1 MKCPFCSSEDTQVK
15 DSRNADDGRAIRR
28 RRGCNSCGRR
38 FTTFERFQVPQ
49 ILVVKRNN
57 ERELFDRD
65 KLMKSLTTAM
75 RKRAVTPAQ
84 LESLI
89 SDIEQ
94 TLTEGGASEIDS
106 KAVGD
111 TVLKALKDVD
121 FIGYIR
127 YASVYQSITAPEDL
141 QALIDDIKNPKETDP
156 KS

>member
-1 MKCPFCSSEDTQVK
+1 MTMKCPFCSSEDTQVK
-15 DSRNADDGRAIRR
+15 DSRTADDGRAIRR
-28 RRGCNSCGRR
+28 RRVCGACGRR

-75 RKRAVTPAQ
+75 RKHSVTPDK
-84 LESLI
+84 LESVI
-89 SDIEQ
+89 SEIEQ
-94 TLTEGGASEIDS
+94 AITEGGNSEIDS

-111 TVLKALKDVD
+111 AVLKVLKKVD

-127 YASVYQSITAPEDL
+127 YASIYKSISSPEDL
-141 QALIDDIKNPKETDP
+141 EMLIKDVKETE
-156 KS
+156 